1 MKRPT
6 FELHNSAA
14 SEGGACY
21 VPVQAPE
28 AAAAAG
34 DDRKPIL
41 LPVPPDELPGKGYRK
56 GQIASWLYKKGAREW
71 DEMTDLPRRLREALE
86 REWRI
91 GEFALVQAFP
101 SSDGSVKYLF
111 TLHDGRRTEA
121 VYLPYAD
128 RKTVC
133 ISSQVGCPAGCTFC
147 ATGKMGFGR
156 NLTGPEILDQILAV
170 AYHQGLAPRE
180 IRNVVLMGM
189 GEPLLNYDNVAWAVR
204 RMLARNALAM
214 SPRRVALSTVGI
226 PKGIRRLAE
235 DDLGIKLAL
244 SLHAPD
250 DETRKRIIPTAKAYP
265 VEEIMDAVAEY
276 FQKTRRRVTFEYV
289 MLKGV
294 NDAPEQARAVAR
306 LVRTRRIVAHVN
318 LIPFN
323 PWEGA
328 PVEGTPR
335 EAIKRFAHILEAE
348 GIPTTVRWSRGV
360 DVGAACGQLALK
372 EG

>member
-1 MKRPT
+1 MKKPT
-6 FELHNSAA
+6 FELHTPAA
-14 SEGGACY
+14 GEDGACY
-21 VPVQAPE
+21 VPVQVPE
-28 AAAAAG
+28 AAVVG
-34 DDRKPIL
+34 DERRPIL
-41 LPVPPDELPGKGYRK
+41 LPEPPDELPGQGYRK

-86 REWRI
+86 RDWRI

-111 TLHDGRRTEA
+111 TLHDGSRTEA

-189 GEPLLNYDNVAWAVR
+189 GEPLLNYENVAWAVR
-204 RMLARNALAM
+204 RMLNKNALAM
-214 SPRRVALSTVGI
+214 SPRRITLSTVGI
-226 PKGIRRLAE
+226 PRGIRRLAE
-235 DDLGIKLAL
+235 DDLCVKLAL

-250 DETRKRIIPTAKAYP
+250 DETRRRIIPTAHRYSIA
-265 VEEIMDAVAEY
+265 EIMGAVRAY
-276 FQKTRRRVTFEYV
+276 FGRTKRRVTIEYT
-289 MLKGV
+289 MLRDV
-294 NDAPEQARAVAR
+294 NYREEQARELAR
-306 LVRTRRIVAHVN
+306 ILKGLVAHVN

-328 PVEGTPR
+328 PVAGSGKR
-335 EAIKRFAHILEAE
+335 RIQRFAAVLERE
-348 GIPTTVRWSRGV
+348 GVPVTVRWSRGV
-360 DVGAACGQLALK
+360 DVGAACGQLALR

>member
-1 MKRPT
+1 MKKPT
-6 FELHNSAA
+6 FELHTPAA
-14 SEGGACY
+14 GEGEACY
-21 VPVQAPE
+21 VPVRAPE
-28 AAAAAG
+28 ASVAG

-41 LPVPPDELPGKGYRK
+41 LPEPPDELPGKGYRK

-71 DEMTDLPRRLREALE
+71 DEMTDLPRRLREE
-86 REWRI
+86 MPREWRI
-91 GEFALVQAFP
+91 SEFALVQAFP

-111 TLHDGRRTEA
+111 TLHDGSRTEA

-189 GEPLLNYDNVAWAVR
+189 GEPLLNYENVAWAVR
-204 RMLARNALAM
+204 RMLDKNALAM
-214 SPRRVALSTVGI
+214 SPRRITLSTVGI
-226 PKGIRRLAE
+226 PRGIRRLAA
-235 DDLGIKLAL
+235 DDLGVKLAL

-250 DETRKRIIPTAKAYP
+250 DETRRKIIPTAHRYSIA
-265 VEEIMDAVAEY
+265 EIMEAVREY
-276 FQKTRRRVTFEYV
+276 FGRTKRRVTIEYT
-289 MLKGV
+289 MLRDI
-294 NDAPEQARAVAR
+294 NDHEEQARELAR
-306 LVRTRRIVAHVN
+306 ILKGLVVHVN

-328 PVEGTPR
+328 PVAGSGKKR
-335 EAIKRFAHILEAE
+335 IQRFAAALERE
-348 GIPTTVRWSRGV
+348 GVPVTVRWSRGV
-360 DVGAACGQLALK
+360 DVGAACGQLALR

>member
-1 MKRPT
+1 MKKPT
-6 FELHNSAA
+6 FELHTPAA
-14 SEGGACY
+14 GEGGACY

-28 AAAAAG
+28 AAAAG

-101 SSDGSVKYLF
+101 SVDGSVKYLF

-204 RMLARNALAM
+204 RMLARNGLAM
-214 SPRRVALSTVGI
+214 SPRRITLSTVGI

-235 DDLGIKLAL
+235 DDLGVKLAL

-250 DETRKRIIPTAKAYP
+250 DATRRRIIPTAHRYTIA
-265 VEEIMDAVAEY
+265 EIMEAVRAY
-276 FQKTRRRVTFEYV
+276 FGRTKRRVTIEYT
-289 MLKGV
+289 MLRDV
-294 NDAPEQARAVAR
+294 NDREEQARELAR
-306 LVRTRRIVAHVN
+306 ILKGLVAHVN

-328 PVEGTPR
+328 PVAGSGKKR
-335 EAIKRFAHILEAE
+335 IQRFAAELERA
-348 GIPTTVRWSRGV
+348 GVPVTVRWSRGV

>member
-1 MKRPT
+1 MKKPT
-6 FELHNSAA
+6 FELHTPAA
-14 SEGGACY
+14 GEGGACY
-21 VPVQAPE
+21 VPVQVPE
-28 AAAAAG
+28 AAAAG

-101 SSDGSVKYLF
+101 STDGSVKYLF

-204 RMLARNALAM
+204 RMLARNGLAM
-214 SPRRVALSTVGI
+214 SPRRITLSTVGI

-235 DDLGIKLAL
+235 DDLGVKLAL

-250 DETRKRIIPTAKAYP
+250 DATRRRIIPTAHRYTIR
-265 VEEIMDAVAEY
+265 EIMEAVRAY
-276 FQKTRRRVTFEYV
+276 FERTKRRVTIEYT
-289 MLKGV
+289 MLRDV
-294 NDAPEQARAVAR
+294 NDREEQARELAR
-306 LVRTRRIVAHVN
+306 ILKGLVAHVN

-328 PVEGTPR
+328 PVAGSGKKR
-335 EAIKRFAHILEAE
+335 IQRFAAELERA
-348 GIPTTVRWSRGV
+348 GVPVTVRWSRGV